1 MFESVDWYTELK
13 IFMKYFIESFL
24 LLIVIQLVSDKI
36 NNNSISYIKEAKT
49 ALMIS
54 IVIYIAKCIS
64 QDASDNV
71 RQGMHYSISAVFLS
85 QYNV

>member
-1 MFESVDWYTELK
+1 MYKDFDWYTELK
-13 IFMKYFIESFL
+13 IFMKFFIESFL
-24 LLIVIQLVSDKI
+24 LLIVIQLISDKI
-36 NNNSISYIKEAKT
+36 DNNSINYIKEVNT
-49 ALMIS
+49 ALLIA

-85 QYNV
+85 KYNV